1 MAFMQSTVE
10 MIQSH
15 LIHMRAAGYSDN
27 TVEDAEKIL
36 GIANRDLPFGLPTA
50 SSEELKSWLAN
61 PGWSAN
67 TRATY
72 HKHLRRFFEW
82 AADEDDPWI
91 DFDPMRK
98 IKPPKRPHGVPRPAS
113 DEQVRQAVTETAMPW
128 RLHCV
133 LAAYAG
139 LRAIEIARLR
149 REDVSENNVTVIRG
163 KGGRDRVVPTHPRV
177 WREVERLPPGVLTWR
192 GSGLPPDAD
201 WVSMETG
208 KYLRRQHIPITLYR
222 LRHWYATT
230 LLAKTDNLRVVQ
242 ELMGHSTVA
251 TTEIYTQVT
260 DKQRRAA
267 IDLLPD

>member
-1 MAFMQSTVE
+1 MQSTME
-10 MIQSH
+10 MIRSH
-15 LIHMRAAGYSDN
+15 LIHMRAAGLSRN
-27 TVEDAEKIL
+27 TIEDAEKIL
-36 GIANRDLPFGLPTA
+36 TIADRELPFGLPTA
-50 SSEELKSWLAN
+50 STDEIKAWLAN
-61 PGWSAN
+61 EDWSAN

-72 HKHLRRFFEW
+72 HKHLRRFFAW

-91 DFDPMRK
+91 DRDPMRK
-98 IKPPKRPHGVPRPAS
+98 IAPPKRPKGVPRPATE
-113 DEQVRQAVTETAMPW
+113 DQVHQAVTDTAMPW

-149 REDVSENNVTVIRG
+149 REDVTGESVTVIGG
-163 KGGRDRVVPTHPRV
+163 KGGRDRVIPTHARI
-177 WREVERLPPGVLTWR
+177 WREVEPLPPGVLTWR

-208 KYLRRQHIPITLYR
+208 KYLRRQGIPITLYR

-251 TTEIYTQVT
+251 TTEIYTKVT
-260 DKQRRAA
+260 DRQRRAA